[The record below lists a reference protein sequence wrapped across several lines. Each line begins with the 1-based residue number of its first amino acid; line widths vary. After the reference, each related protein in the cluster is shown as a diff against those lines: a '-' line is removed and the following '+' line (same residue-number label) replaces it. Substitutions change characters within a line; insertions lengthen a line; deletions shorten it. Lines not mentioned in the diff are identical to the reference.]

1 MLRGLARVP
10 FGVYGKI
17 IQMKSF
23 TEFKDKHPMVWKY
36 TIKKLEDDPKV
47 YALVEEYK
55 GGDIDGAYVIVLDG
69 GESRADLIHTLQLM
83 VCDTFKDKEFELL
96 QKMMTVRKEVRGK

>member
-1 MLRGLARVP
+1 
-10 FGVYGKI
+10 
-17 IQMKSF
+17 MKTF
-23 TEFKDKHPMVWKY
+23 TQFKKEHPVTWNY

-55 GGDIDGAYVIVLDG
+55 GGEIDGAYVIVLDG

-96 QKMMTVRKEVRGK
+96 QDMMKVRKEVRKK